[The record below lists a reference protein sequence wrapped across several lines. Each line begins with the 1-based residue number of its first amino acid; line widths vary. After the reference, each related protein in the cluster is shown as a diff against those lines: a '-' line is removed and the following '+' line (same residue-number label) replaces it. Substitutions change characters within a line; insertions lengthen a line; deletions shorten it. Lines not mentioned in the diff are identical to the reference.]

1 MSSDDEN
8 KDEDIRKMKGE
19 FAEQYK
25 RHSELQA
32 MSDEEFAEAAGDN
45 DFKRQQKAAIE
56 AEVAKGDSRFDN
68 WGSKAKAAKAA
79 GITRP
84 TLDAWIASKKIPE
97 RYLRDITPEG
107 AKKKTYEVNISEVI
121 RIAGAAKS
129 GTPTAI
135 KKQTEER
142 TETLEQKLREAEQ
155 RAASLEAQLKTSQSA
170 MKLIEMHQSKL
181 EAIQSERIAEAKAIA
196 DEAKAA
202 AAELEAIQSE
212 RIAEASERVAEA
224 KAIADEAKAAAA
236 ELKKELDQTRS
247 RGFIGRLLNR

>member
-8 KDEDIRKMKGE
+8 KDEDIRKMKRE

-25 RHSELQA
+25 RHSELLA
-32 MSDEEFAEAAGDN
+32 MSDEEFAEAVGDN
-45 DFKRQQKAAIE
+45 DFKKQQKAAIE
-56 AEVAKGDSRFDN
+56 AEVAKGDSRFEN

-84 TLDAWIASKKIPE
+84 TLDSWIASKKIPE
-97 RYLRDITPEG
+97 RYLRDITREG
-107 AKKKTYEVNISEVI
+107 AKKKTYEVNIDEVI

-129 GTPTAI
+129 GTPAAI

-155 RAASLEAQLKTSQSA
+155 RAATLEAQLETSQSA
-170 MKLIEMHQSKL
+170 MKLIEMQQSKL

-202 AAELEAIQSE
+202 T
-212 RIAEASERVAEA
+212 
-224 KAIADEAKAAAA
+224 A